1 MNYTT
6 TQAATPRIFTP
17 PPPPSPEVRAASSRL
32 AAHQVD
38 ETRRMLGEVIVPRD
52 PEEMRQD
59 LRTLGYGFL
68 LD

>member
-1 MNYTT
+1 MDDTASTT
-6 TQAATPRIFTP
+6 LVWTQ

-38 ETRRMLGEVIVPRD
+38 QTRRMLGEVIVPRD